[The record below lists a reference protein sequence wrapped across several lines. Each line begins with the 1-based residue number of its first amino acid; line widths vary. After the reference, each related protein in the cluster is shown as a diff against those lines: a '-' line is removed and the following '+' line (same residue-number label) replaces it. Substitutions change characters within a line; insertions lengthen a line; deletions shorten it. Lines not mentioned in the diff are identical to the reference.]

1 LQHRRNA
8 GVHTPSLPR
17 GLRKEADGRI
27 NSIDKSRLSADS
39 YSYSG
44 NGIAWKARVILFVGF
59 AFMAGGLAGSVTV
72 LVLKYLVHHYPFPTL
87 GFGVSN
93 VVANALVM
101 LRYFPSHAGF
111 CEGVVDGSSVVLWI
125 AQNVAEDEY
134 AYNLQI

>member
-1 LQHRRNA
+1 MQYPRNA
-8 GVHTPSLPR
+8 HVRCPVPR
-17 GLRKEADGRI
+17 IRQVGADVCRI

-101 LRYFPSHAGF
+101 LRYSPPSLLQ
-111 CEGVVDGSSVVLWI
+111 SVV
-125 AQNVAEDEY
+125 ANA
-134 AYNLQI
+134 

>member
-1 LQHRRNA
+1 
-8 GVHTPSLPR
+8 
-17 GLRKEADGRI
+17 
-27 NSIDKSRLSADS
+27 
-39 YSYSG
+39 
-44 NGIAWKARVILFVGF
+44 VILFVGF

-93 VVANALVM
+93 VVANGLIM
-101 LRYFPSHAGF
+101 LRYVSLRVYRVSFG
-111 CEGVVDGSSVVLWI
+111 GDVDGSSVVLWI